1 MMIMGGRC
9 REGGMARLTLETNKE
24 NKKKR
29 DLALDDEYDTRYD
42 DDYPPSLTGREGY
55 LL

>member
-24 NKKKR
+24 KEER
-29 DLALDDEYDTRYD
+29 SGTR
-42 DDYPPSLTGREGY
+42 RRVRH
-55 LL
+55 